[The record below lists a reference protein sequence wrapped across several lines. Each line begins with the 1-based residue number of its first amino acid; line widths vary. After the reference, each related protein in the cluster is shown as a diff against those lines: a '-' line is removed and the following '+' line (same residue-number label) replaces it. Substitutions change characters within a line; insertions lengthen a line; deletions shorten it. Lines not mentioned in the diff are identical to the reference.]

1 MKDKIRVMANIQC
14 CNIRTGL
21 IHNIALDPAVTF
33 DQTETFCCII
43 CETIKAS
50 MRHPVIE
57 NCEELSFDVELSCDG
72 AEHLFSKTVE
82 KDKDSGWGDLS
93 IQIDYTANMLAF
105 EVEKAIAFEILQ
117 KL

>member
-1 MKDKIRVMANIQC
+1 MKDKIRVMAKIQC
-14 CNIRTGL
+14 CNISTGL
-21 IHNIALDPAVTF
+21 IHNIALDPEVTF

-50 MRHPVIE
+50 MGHLMIE
-57 NCEELSFDVELSCDG
+57 NCEELSVDVNISCDG
-72 AEHLFSKTVE
+72 AEHLFSETVE
-82 KDKDSGWGDLS
+82 KDKDSGCGDLS

-117 KL
+117 NL